1 MHFES
6 TYRGRRLAR
15 RPLAALAARPLAALA
30 ARRLAALSAPLAPPP
45 TAHDAVDAAS
55 ACAS

>member
-1 MHFES
+1 MQLKG

-15 RPLAALAARPLAALA
+15 RPLATLAALA
-30 ARRLAALSAPLAPPP
+30 GRRLAALP

>member
-1 MHFES
+1 MQFEG

-15 RPLAALAARPLAALA
+15 RPLAALAGRHLAALA
-30 ARRLAALSAPLAPPP
+30 APLAPPP
-45 TAHDAVDAAS
+45 TAHDAVNAAS

>member
-1 MHFES
+1 MQFEGM
-6 TYRGRRLAR
+6 YRGRRLAR

-30 ARRLAALSAPLAPPP
+30 APLAPPP
-45 TAHDAVDAAS
+45 TAHDAADAAS